1 MQIAVFKPTIKRRD
15 MNAVLNC
22 LVNESIGS
30 GETSQT
36 LVRQTAEYLNIYGGI
51 AFREY
56 SRAIEQSIDALE
68 LQPGASVIVSPLA
81 PAVYGHVFEAKA
93 ITPIFADVDG
103 KSGCID
109 PARAEAL
116 MQKNPSAIFVHHPL
130 GYMPDISAIE
140 HNGIP
145 IVEDISSSIGAY
157 RGVRRSGSGGQYVLV
172 GLEEDHIITAGG
184 GALLLSQS
192 GRELN
197 ALKKTASSLPE
208 SFFLTDLNAALALTQ
223 IKNIE
228 EFIHKRKDIAQIYH
242 KALMKGRH
250 HTLLQDEEG
259 ENIFYSFPV
268 LFEGSAKDAIKYA
281 RSKGI
286 ATKLAFSDSFF
297 SLQRYAEVDC
307 PNAKMLYMRCILFP
321 LYPMLGKTNVNHVA
335 KILATLP

>member
-30 GETSQT
+30 GEMSQT
-36 LVRQTAEYLNIYGGI
+36 LVRQAAEYLGI
-51 AFREY
+51 SAGFAFREY

-68 LQPGASVIVSPLA
+68 LQPGTSVIASPLA

-109 PARAEAL
+109 PRCVEAL
-116 MQKNPSAIFVHHPL
+116 LEKNPSAIFIHHPL
-130 GYMPDISAIE
+130 GYMPDISAVE
-140 HNGIP
+140 RSGIP

-157 RGVRRSGSGGQYVLV
+157 RGVRRSGSGGQFVLV
-172 GLEEDHIITAGG
+172 GMEEDHIITAGG
-184 GALLLSQS
+184 GALLLSRS
-192 GRELN
+192 SKDLN
-197 ALKKTASSLPE
+197 ALKKITSDLPE

-223 IKNIE
+223 INNIE
-228 EFIHKRKDIAQIYH
+228 EFIRKRKDIAQIYH

-268 LFEGSAKDAIKYA
+268 LFEGSAKEAIKYA

-286 ATKLAFSDSFF
+286 ITKMAFSDSFF
-297 SLQRYAEVDC
+297 SLQQYADVDC
-307 PNAKMLYMRCILFP
+307 PNAKALYMRCILFP
-321 LYPMLGKTNVNHVA
+321 LYPMLGKVNVNHVA